1 MSGWSVFSREAGSLR
16 HKTRPLA
23 GRGVDGRVLPAMLRL
38 ATHGAYQQET
48 GALQNGS
55 TVSVAPNWFGR

>member
-23 GRGVDGRVLPAMLRL
+23 GRGVDGRVLPAMLRF
-38 ATHGAYQQET
+38 ATHGAYPQET
-48 GALQNGS
+48 GAPENGS
-55 TVSVAPNWFGR
+55 TISER